1 MRCEIFEFFSHLI
14 SHFSDKFIMFK
25 QNFFYGIGGII
36 IGLIIGF
43 TVANS
48 INRNAVNQ
56 TAQTVQNPQ
65 IPNQTSVDVKPQQQG
80 AMIPQIAE
88 ILDKAEKEPN
98 NFDAQIKAA
107 DMHAQIQRFD
117 KAAEYYEK
125 ASNAKP
131 EDYDTIVKTA
141 NAYFDAKNYET
152 AEKWYLAAI
161 QKNPDDIN
169 VRTDLGITFI
179 ERQTPDLDRAV
190 KEFQTSLEKNPKHE
204 PTLYNLG
211 IAYFKKGNTE
221 ELQKVVQKLDEINPN
236 SELVKRLKQSFNK

>member
-1 MRCEIFEFFSHLI
+1 MKNSIL
-14 SHFSDKFIMFK
+14 
-25 QNFFYGIGGII
+25 YGIGGLIV
-36 IGLIIGF
+36 GLIIGF

-56 TAQTVQNPQ
+56 TAQTVSNPQ
-65 IPNQTSVDVKPQQQG
+65 VPNQSTADIKPQQQG
-80 AMIPQIAE
+80 AINPQIAE
-88 ILDKAEKEPN
+88 TLDKAEKEPN

-107 DMHAQIQRFD
+107 EMHAQIQRFD
-117 KAAEYYEK
+117 KAAEYYERAVK
-125 ASNAKP
+125 AKP
-131 EDYDTIVKTA
+131 DDYDTIVKTA

-211 IAYFKKGNTE
+211 IAYFKKGNSE
-221 ELQKVVQKLDEINPN
+221 ELQKVVQKLEEINPN
-236 SELVKRLKQSFNK
+236 SELAKKLKQATSQKL

>member
-1 MRCEIFEFFSHLI
+1 MKHILF
-14 SHFSDKFIMFK
+14 
-25 QNFFYGIGGII
+25 GIGGLV

-56 TAQTVQNPQ
+56 AAQIVQNPQ
-65 IPNQTSVDVKPQQQG
+65 FPQQTTADVKPQQQG
-80 AMIPQIAE
+80 VMMPQIAE

-107 DMHAQIQRFD
+107 EMHAQIQRFD
-117 KAAEYYEK
+117 KAAEYYER
-125 ASNAKP
+125 ASKAKP
-131 EDYDTIVKTA
+131 DDYETIVNTA
-141 NAYFDAKNYET
+141 NAFFDAKNYET

-161 QKNPDDIN
+161 QKNPNDIN

-179 ERQTPDLDRAV
+179 ERQNPDLDRAV

-211 IAYFKKGNTE
+211 IAYFKKGKTE
-221 ELQKVVQKLDEINPN
+221 ELQKIVQKLEEINPN
-236 SELVKRLKQSFNK
+236 SELAKRLKQVK